1 LSFGLGQLVGAGVG
15 LYAQHKAK
23 PDPIDPNKVYDMMS
37 SPHNAEMHQRSQ
49 DMINPES
56 ALMQGMYNQAAQQ
69 GQDSLYTQNRM
80 NRQNMAASGMGGQSG
95 IANQMSADA
104 ATKTAGNLNNQF
116 QNMMNQN
123 LGASNQLLGTVTQN
137 DMTARDAMTSAYGQN
152 ITNKNNWR
160 SAMAGNVTKSAAQ
173 IGGSFD
179 ASQSG
184 VDPSMIASL
193 VMCDAR
199 MKENIKRIANV
210 KIKGNHTIPLYQFT
224 YKGRKKTH
232 TNVMAQDVEKVRPQ
246 AVHTGKNGLKYVNTK
261 ELF

>member
-1 LSFGLGQLVGAGVG
+1 MSFGLGQLVGAGIG
-15 LYAQHKAK
+15 LYAQSKAK
-23 PDPIDPNKVYDMMS
+23 PQAIDPNKVYDMMS
-37 SPHNAEMHQRSQ
+37 SPHNAEMYQRSK
-49 DMINPES
+49 DMINPDS
-56 ALMQGMYNQAAQQ
+56 PLMQTMYNQMHQQ

-80 NRQNMAASGMGGQSG
+80 SRQNMAASGMGGQSG
-95 IANQMSADA
+95 ILNQMVADA
-104 ATKTAGNLNNQF
+104 SNKTAGSLNANF
-116 QNMMNQN
+116 GNMMNQN
-123 LGASNQLLGTVTQN
+123 LGASNQLLGNVTQN

-173 IGGSFD
+173 LGGSFD
-179 ASQSG
+179 ASAAG
-184 VDPSMIASL
+184 VDPSMIAAL
-193 VMCDAR
+193 TMCDRR
-199 MKENIKRIANV
+199 MKDNIKRIASV

-246 AVHTGKNGLKYVNTK
+246 AVHTGKNGLKYVNTQ